1 MPCPRSRPSPCFAP
15 GLPMRSLTVHR
26 HMLSASG
33 FALRAGA
40 GKARP
45 LCAACRLAGKAV
57 ERVLRDKERGRKT
70 EWFYAEQPV
79 AGGGEEGYAAR
90 RPAPADRRSRH
101 GDGGCGQSVFPVR
114 TGLHAGREILPV
126 FCGADPAGT
135 CFPAQ
140 SVYAE
145 DCGAAPVQTA
155 GRASRHKRPV
165 RRPEAGGGR
174 AAAEGISGTVQE
186 NIFFAG
192 RGMFSPRFFPVRRND
207 SATFPCV
214 TVCAPE
220 RVFAALFYRK

>member
-1 MPCPRSRPSPCFAP
+1 
-15 GLPMRSLTVHR
+15 MRSLTVHR

-165 RRPEAGGGR
+165 RRPEAGGGKGRRGRDTRNGAGKHILHRPGDVFPSFFPR
-174 AAAEGISGTVQE
+174 AAKRFR
-186 NIFFAG
+186 N
-192 RGMFSPRFFPVRRND
+192 FSLCDRL
-207 SATFPCV
+207 
-214 TVCAPE
+214 CA
-220 RVFAALFYRK
+220 

>member
-90 RPAPADRRSRH
+90 RPAPAGQEEASWRWGLWAKRIPGTDRFARRKGNSSRLLRSRPGRNMLPGTVGVRRRLRRSAST
-101 GDGGCGQSVFPVR
+101 DGGKSF
-114 TGLHAGREILPV
+114 T
-126 FCGADPAGT
+126 T
-135 CFPAQ
+135 
-140 SVYAE
+140 
-145 DCGAAPVQTA
+145 
-155 GRASRHKRPV
+155 
-165 RRPEAGGGR
+165 
-174 AAAEGISGTVQE
+174 
-186 NIFFAG
+186 
-192 RGMFSPRFFPVRRND
+192 
-207 SATFPCV
+207 
-214 TVCAPE
+214 
-220 RVFAALFYRK
+220 

>member
-1 MPCPRSRPSPCFAP
+1 
-15 GLPMRSLTVHR
+15 MRSLTVHR

-57 ERVLRDKERGRKT
+57 ERAVRDKERGRKT

-79 AGGGEEGYAAR
+79 AGSGEEGYAAR

-114 TGLHAGREILPV
+114 TGWHPGREILPV

-140 SVYAE
+140 SVCAE

-165 RRPEAGGGR
+165 RRPEAGG
-174 AAAEGISGTVQE
+174 EGPPRKGYPERCRKTYSPP
-186 NIFFAG
+186 AG
-192 RGMFSPRFFPVRRND
+192 GCFPFVFSPCGETIPQLFPV
-207 SATFPCV
+207 
-214 TVCAPE
+214 
-220 RVFAALFYRK
+220 